1 MAKYESDKKK
11 HNETRRGLEMKRESR
26 GVDPMMTDP
35 DIGFAQQEDNGF
47 DLERVEMLYELHMN
61 AKKDLTNDG

>member
-35 DIGFAQQEDNGF
+35 DIGFA
-47 DLERVEMLYELHMN
+47 
-61 AKKDLTNDG
+61 